1 MTLALAA
8 EDVDAATSDVDA
20 ERVFVWGT
28 GPAADSRWLRWT
40 AGVSDEE
47 RVRLAE
53 EDEPA
58 PRWFTEGI
66 PIDELE
72 DERRRVA
79 QAGGPE

>member
-1 MTLALAA
+1 M
-8 EDVDAATSDVDA
+8 DA
-20 ERVFVWGT
+20 ERVFVWET
-28 GPAADSRWLRWT
+28 GPVLSADSRWLLWT

-72 DERRRVA
+72 DERRRDA

>member
-1 MTLALAA
+1 M
-8 EDVDAATSDVDA
+8 DA
-20 ERVFVWGT
+20 EGVFVWET
-28 GPAADSRWLRWT
+28 GPVFSADSRWLRWT

-47 RVRLAE
+47 GVRLAE
-53 EDEPA
+53 ADEPA
-58 PRWFTEGI
+58 PRWITEGI